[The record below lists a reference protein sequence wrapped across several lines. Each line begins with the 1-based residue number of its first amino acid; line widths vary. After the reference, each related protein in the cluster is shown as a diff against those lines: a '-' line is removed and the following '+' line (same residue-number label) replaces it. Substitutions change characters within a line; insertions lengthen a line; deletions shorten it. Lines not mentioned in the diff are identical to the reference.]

1 MSLFPWARFPAGLS
15 DKPVDE
21 QLAWLFLLDRWHRG
35 EGATEWQLRNHMNW
49 GGGKTRRFFS
59 AAVQWAK
66 DNGGAGPGG
75 TGENLGR
82 IVGEPTKVQRQ
93 EKEANGRIVGGT
105 GENLGRTRSENQPPP
120 PTPEALKKEKEIK
133 NSQIPPTPQ
142 NPPSPSE
149 PAGEG
154 LGGKENLDFLGRS
167 DREALAKHGIKTVA
181 GLKAAE
187 ARNPIRYSKGVG
199 QARADRILA
208 ALAAHEGKPF
218 ISDSTDSIDDV
229 LKAFLEKHHGPKQ
242 QQATA

>member
-21 QLAWLFLLDRWHRG
+21 QLAWLLLLDKWHQGKDAGPRL
-35 EGATEWQLRNHMNW
+35 LRAHFNW
-49 GGGKTRRFFS
+49 GGSQADRVYKQ
-59 AAVQWAK
+59 VKEWAQN
-66 DNGGAGPGG
+66 NGGVGPGHNRVT
-75 TGENLGR
+75 TGSQPGQ
-82 IVGEPTKVQRQ
+82 PAKVESQ
-93 EKEANGRIVGGT
+93 EIKKNGSQPGHNRVTT
-105 GENLGRTRSENQPPP
+105 GSGAPENQPPP

-142 NPPSPSE
+142 TQASPSE

-154 LGGKENLDFLGRS
+154 LGGKENLDFLSRP

>member
-21 QLAWLFLLDRWHRG
+21 QLAWLLLLDKWHQGKDAGPRL
-35 EGATEWQLRNHMNW
+35 LRAHFNW
-49 GGGKTRRFFS
+49 GGSQADRVYKQ
-59 AAVQWAK
+59 VKEWAQN
-66 DNGGAGPGG
+66 NGGVGPGHNRVT
-75 TGENLGR
+75 TGSGA
-82 IVGEPTKVQRQ
+82 P
-93 EKEANGRIVGGT
+93 
-105 GENLGRTRSENQPPP
+105 ENQPPP
-120 PTPEALKKEKEIK
+120 PTPEALKKEREIK

-167 DREALAKHGIKTVA
+167 DREALAKHGIKTIA

-208 ALAAHEGKPF
+208 ALAAHEGRPF
-218 ISDSTDSIDDV
+218 VPDSTDSIDDA
-229 LKAFLEKHHGPKQ
+229 LANFWKEQPNGPKH
-242 QQATA
+242 ATA